1 MVGRNDRSLRH
12 STYVTTIIG
21 RKLLETDL
29 LPQGVVPVY
38 DKDFAE
44 VLAVKVSARG
54 VPPSVESVAQERIEV
69 NTFEIGT
76 IRTIKYSEISIRR
89 FNALDRAKNK
99 AAFELKLAEDGLI
112 FSAIYTAGVTSAQN
126 TNVATNVTR
135 AAMAAAFAQVENRRL
150 AVGNIVMS
158 PTGFRGIR
166 GSWTQADLDQVNMQG
181 LIETGWFA
189 SLWNSKIFV
198 TDQLAVIPSGNTTV
212 DASAMIYVLSMPAQL
227 GRMPIRYDVEV
238 KPWTNERLFSAN

>member
-1 MVGRNDRSLRH
+1 MSYKLDTAQKDMILSKLAELGSIANGSGMQKKASTLSATEKEQIVSQLFKDPSGRGLKRVAYAMTEPLRTKLDYVG
-12 STYVTTIIG
+12 IG

-44 VLAVKVSARG
+44 VPAVKISARG
-54 VPPSVESVAQERIEV
+54 VPPTVESVAQERVEV

-112 FSAIYTAGVTSAQN
+112 FSAIDTAATTSGLN

-135 AAMAAAFAQVENRRL
+135 AARAAAFAQVEGQRL
-150 AVGNIVMS
+150 AVGNVVMH

-181 LIETGWFA
+181 LIETGLT
-189 SLWNSKIFV
+189 SLN
-198 TDQLAVIPSGNTTV
+198 
-212 DASAMIYVLSMPAQL
+212 
-227 GRMPIRYDVEV
+227 
-238 KPWTNERLFSAN
+238 